1 MKRYISIDCG
11 CFRKYGN
18 IKEIIKMLKD
28 AGFDAYDATMF
39 TKGLLDDLIFADDWI
54 ELVKD
59 LRAYADSIGIAC
71 NQAHAPFASMKANDE
86 EYNEWMFPRLV
97 RAIQVSGI
105 LGAKVCVVHPC
116 NDFDAYQNALLYKRL
131 EPFARE
137 ANVKIGLENMWNCV
151 GWRTPEFKIIPA
163 ACSHHDDFKA
173 HLDLLPSDVFVACVD
188 LGHAELDGL
197 NTSCVK
203 MIETLKDRLEAI
215 HLHDVDLKNDS
226 HQMPFTQRIQWEKV
240 IKALRTNNYK
250 GDITLET
257 SDAIRNVPKE
267 LIPHTAKYLAS
278 IAKYFKDEVEKN
290 SI

>member
-18 IKEIIKMLKD
+18 IKEIIKLLKEV
-28 AGFDAYDATMF
+28 GFTAYDASMF
-39 TKGLLDDLIFADDWI
+39 TGGILDDLIFSDNWI

-59 LRAYADSIGIAC
+59 LRAYADSIGIVC

-105 LGAKVCVVHPC
+105 LGAKACVVHPC

-163 ACSHHDDFKA
+163 ACSHHNDFKA

-188 LGHAELDGL
+188 LGHAELEGL
-197 NTSCVK
+197 NTSCVE

-215 HLHDVDLKNDS
+215 HLHDVDLKNDN
-226 HQMPFTQRIQWEKV
+226 HQIPFTQMIQWDKV
-240 IKALRTNNYK
+240 IEALKANNYK

-267 LIPHTAKYLAS
+267 LIPHTARYLAS
-278 IAKYFKDEVEKN
+278 IAEYFREE
-290 SI
+290 IER

>member
-18 IKEIIKMLKD
+18 IKEIIKMLKE
-28 AGFDAYDATMF
+28 AGFTAYDASMF
-39 TKGLLDDLIFADDWI
+39 TGGILDDLIFSDNWI

-59 LRAYADSIGIAC
+59 LRMYADSIDIVC
-71 NQAHAPFASMKANDE
+71 NQAHAPFASMKANDD

-116 NDFDAYQNALLYKRL
+116 NDFVAHKNALLYKRL

-163 ACSHHDDFKA
+163 ACSHHNDFKA
-173 HLDLLPSDVFVACVD
+173 HLDLLPSDVFVACID
-188 LGHAELDGL
+188 LGHAELNGL
-197 NTSCVK
+197 NTSCVE
-203 MIETLKDRLEAI
+203 MIENLKDRLEAI
-215 HLHDVDLKNDS
+215 HLHDVDLKNDN
-226 HQMPFTQRIQWEKV
+226 HQIPFTQRIKWENV
-240 IKALRTNNYK
+240 IEALKANNYK

-257 SDAIRNVPKE
+257 SDAIRSVPKE
-267 LIPHTAKYLAS
+267 LIPHTARYLAS
-278 IAKYFKDEVEKN
+278 IANYFKEEIEKE
-290 SI
+290 